1 MAHAYE
7 YPRPM
12 VTVDALIFRDP
23 AAAGPP
29 EVLLIRRKRPPFE
42 GMWAIPGG
50 FVEID
55 EDLEPAAHR
64 ELEEE
69 TGISGLRLEQLR
81 TYGRPGRDPRGR
93 TISVVYAGTCP
104 PETVAEGRDDAAEAR
119 WFKVEGEGRA
129 LPPMAFDHAEIVK
142 DGIRWLAG
150 RRGQDG
156 RGPRA

>member
-1 MAHAYE
+1 MTPTYE

-12 VTVDALIFRDP
+12 VTVDALVFRE
-23 AAAGPP
+23 AAAQAPP

-42 GMWAIPGG
+42 GLFAIPGG

-69 TGISGLRLEQLR
+69 TGLAGLRLEQLR

-104 PETVAEGRDDAAEAR
+104 PGTTAEGRDDAAEAR
-119 WFKVEGEGRA
+119 WFSTAA
-129 LPPMAFDHAEIVK
+129 LPPLAFDHAEILK
-142 DGIRWLAG
+142 DGIDWYA
-150 RRGQDG
+150 RR
-156 RGPRA
+156 RASRTA